1 MDTYFPVTTP
11 SAATASRN
19 DNASTKREE
28 RKYRPYVLSKDASK
42 NKSEQPSSAA
52 VSKFLLSTL
61 ADESNPI
68 THSDSGEN
76 ATYVFSTAT
85 GHQVSEGKTNRRL
98 YLEDRTKKINVQ
110 SKEATTPEQPQ
121 VLVNVKCYI
130 NGFLANT
137 TDLEMKRIIVAAGG
151 KVLYVFIVLGSLSP
165 ATELDRPTASRATH
179 ILTSQHLSGSKTHRI
194 LDAKSKSHVPHVV
207 KPEWVMDSIAAGRK
221 RPEREYAVIKN
232 TGTKNLYDMMVR
244 K

>member
-151 KVLYVFIVLGSLSP
+151 KVL
-165 ATELDRPTASRATH
+165 PTASRATH